1 MYSFYCFLINISL
14 TSFLFFRYL
23 GIIYPV
29 ISNFITSEM
38 FQFYIGLTKSR
49 LIILTVGLFISVL
62 VSFYIPYFLS
72 DEVDN
77 VLFLL
82 LFHFGIVFL
91 FELKS
96 PRNIFSLLRAIC
108 SFLISNRSFILVVK
122 KIESVVELKNVQFLN
137 EIEKTIT
144 QQDIFQVEKKINS
157 GIDKIDELVVQH
169 RDINEQFK
177 NLNNKLD
184 QFTEVDKLTKTTI
197 EEGLGN
203 LAEKFDTQFEESKVT
218 KNFVEKGFNILVE
231 KLNSQHEENKNN
243 FLQINITAPD
253 FKINIIRGC
262 GDIFKNLEKDQ
273 IDLLVSQ
280 SNVTFD
286 NEESKEN
293 LFYLNQA
300 IEIKWNSILVKL
312 SKKGSPK
319 RDLIELLVKIF
330 DVETNWNSVKVEIKN
345 GNIVE
350 FFNTYLTI
358 RSYDGKKSE
367 IHLNDFSRY
376 FDFRDNNSK

>member
-1 MYSFYCFLINISL
+1 MYSFYCSLVNICL
-14 TSFLFFRYL
+14 TFFLFFRFL
-23 GIIYPV
+23 GIIYPI
-29 ISNFITSEM
+29 ISNFITSEV
-38 FQFYIGLTKSR
+38 FQYYFGLTKAR
-49 LIILTVGLFISVL
+49 LIILTAGLFISIL
-62 VSFYIPYFLS
+62 VSFYIPHFLS
-72 DEVDN
+72 DEGNDVF
-77 VLFLL
+77 FLL

-96 PRNIFSLLRAIC
+96 PRNIYSFLRAIYG
-108 SFLISNRSFILVVK
+108 FLIKNRSFTSLLK

-137 EIEKTIT
+137 EMEKSIT

-169 RDINEQFK
+169 RDTNEQFK

-184 QFTEVDKLTKTTI
+184 DFTQVDKSAKATI
-197 EEGLGN
+197 EEGFGILT
-203 LAEKFDTQFEESKVT
+203 EKFDSQLQENKAT
-218 KNFVEKGFNILVE
+218 KNSVEKGFDTLVE
-231 KLNSQHEENKNN
+231 KLSSQHEENKNN
-243 FLQINITAPD
+243 FLQISITTPD
-253 FKINIIRGC
+253 FKINVIRSC
-262 GDIFKNLEKDQ
+262 GEIFKNLEKNQ
-273 IDLLVSQ
+273 IDLLISKSDVI
-280 SNVTFD
+280 FD
-286 NEESKEN
+286 NDESKEN

-330 DVETNWNSVKVEIKN
+330 DVETNWNSIKVEIKN

-350 FFNTYLTI
+350 FFNTYFTI
-358 RSYDGKKSE
+358 RSHDGKKSE

-376 FDFRDNNSK
+376 FDFRDKNSK